1 MDLLIWCFHMS
12 ARSSPPSDD
21 GRHRVANF
29 ILGFFAAQ
37 TKEPYQLFS
46 LLVGNL
52 LGSSELDREASKTCS
67 NQETG
72 GVSSSKVKA

>member
-21 GRHRVANF
+21 GRHSVANC
-29 ILGFFAAQ
+29 ILGFLAAQ

-52 LGSSELDREASKTCS
+52 FIWDHLSWIEKPRKHVLTRK
-67 NQETG
+67 QEEYQ
-72 GVSSSKVKA
+72 ALR